1 MNKIYVNDSII
12 GGDRTFVIAEMS
24 GNHNQDK
31 NRAIEIVRAAKY
43 SGADALKIQTYRADT
58 ITLDCD
64 GDMFR
69 AQKGSP
75 WEGTT
80 LYKLYGEAYTPWE
93 WHKDIFEEA
102 DRQGLVCFSSPFDF
116 TAIDFLEELGCP
128 IYKIASYEITDI
140 PLIRKAAKTKKPVIM
155 STGLASES
163 DIKLAVDTCRQQ
175 GNNDIVLLKCTS
187 AYPAPFGE
195 MNIRMV
201 PDLSERFA
209 CVSGLSDHT
218 LGSEVAVASVALG
231 ARVVEKH
238 LTLDRKDGG
247 VDSAFSME
255 PEEFKN
261 MVSCIRNVEAALGT
275 VSYTLTDSQMEGR
288 KYCRSLYVSKDVR
301 KGERVTPDNVKSVRP
316 GGGLEPRFYDTVMGS
331 IFKIDVK
338 KGVPL
343 SWDMTDCSGPGESK
357 GNI

>member
-1 MNKIYVNDSII
+1 MNNICVKDSII

-43 SGADALKIQTYRADT
+43 VGADALKIQTYRADT

-64 GDMFR
+64 GENFR

-80 LYKLYGEAYTPWE
+80 LYNLYREAYTPWE

-102 DRQGLVCFSSPFDF
+102 ERQGLICFSSPFDF
-116 TAIDFLEELGCP
+116 SAVDFLEELDCP

-140 PLIRKAAKTKKPVIM
+140 PLIRKAAQTKKPVII

-163 DIKLAVDTCRQQ
+163 DIKLAVDTCRHQN
-175 GNNDIVLLKCTS
+175 NNDIMLLKCTS
-187 AYPAPFGE
+187 AYPAPFAD
-195 MNIRMV
+195 MNIRMI
-201 PDLSERFA
+201 PDLSERFG
-209 CVSGLSDHT
+209 CISGLSDHT

-231 ARVVEKH
+231 AKVVEKH
-238 LTLDRKDGG
+238 LTLAREDGG

-255 PEEFKN
+255 PEEFKK
-261 MVSCIRNVEAALGT
+261 MVSGIRNVEAALGN
-275 VSYTLTDSQMEGR
+275 VSYKLTDSQKEGR
-288 KYCRSLYVSKDVR
+288 KYCRSLFVSRDVK
-301 KGERVTPDNVKSVRP
+301 KGEPVTAENIKSVRP
-316 GGGLEPRFYDTVMGS
+316 GGGLEPRFYDVVMGS
-331 IFKIDVK
+331 AFRRDISMGD
-338 KGVPL
+338 PL
-343 SWDMTDCSGPGESK
+343 SWDMIDCPEP
-357 GNI
+357 IQDF

>member
-1 MNKIYVNDSII
+1 MNKIYVNNSII
-12 GGDRTFVIAEMS
+12 GGERTFIIAEMS

-31 NRAIEIVRAAKY
+31 DRAIEIVKAAKY
-43 SGADALKIQTYRADT
+43 AGADALKIQTYRPDT

-64 GDMFR
+64 GDMFL

-102 DRQGLVCFSSPFDF
+102 KKQGLICFSSPFDI
-116 TAIDFLEELGCP
+116 TAVDFLENLDCP

-140 PLIRKAAKTKKPVIM
+140 PLIRKAAQTKKPVII

-163 DIKLAVDTCRQQ
+163 DIRHAVEICRQQ
-175 GNNDIVLLKCTS
+175 DNNDIILLKCTS
-187 AYPAPFGE
+187 AYPAPFFE
-195 MNIRMV
+195 MNIKMIR
-201 PDLSERFA
+201 DLAERFD

-218 LGSEVAVASVALG
+218 LGNEVATAAVALG

-261 MVSCIRNVEAALGT
+261 MITCIRNVEAALGSI
-275 VSYTLTDSQMEGR
+275 SYTLTKSQIEGR
-288 KYCRSLYVSKDVR
+288 KYCRSLFVSKDVK
-301 KGERVTPDNVKSVRP
+301 KGESVTPDNIKSVRP
-316 GGGLEPRFYDTVMGS
+316 GSGLEPRFFDDVQGY
-331 IFKIDVK
+331 IFKIDAS
-338 KGVPL
+338 KGTPL
-343 SWDMTDCSGPGESK
+343 SWDILVNPGQ
-357 GNI
+357 GDI